1 MEKAKTTANETQ
13 HSPMFEKYKKRY
25 AKGGCTKAQLRR
37 LVELGALTAEE
48 YEEITGEV
56 YE

>member
-1 MEKAKTTANETQ
+1 MSQTNY
-13 HSPMFEKYKKRY
+13 EKYKERY
-25 AKGGCTKAQLRR
+25 DKGGCTKEQLKKLVIRGR
-37 LVELGALTAEE
+37 LTPQE